1 MKLSSSFLRLA
12 VIILAVTAMEAIW
25 VWFAPHPMP
34 IAAIIPATI
43 PAWVS
48 FFVIIPMARENKRRK
63 QQPQSQ
69 R

>member
-12 VIILAVTAMEAIW
+12 LIILVTMAVEGIW

-34 IAAIIPATI
+34 IAAVIPATI

-48 FFVIIPMARENKRRK
+48 FFVIFPMVRESRRRK
-63 QQPQSQ
+63 RQ
-69 R
+69 